1 MPKDTVNDTEE
12 ADERTR
18 EITPE
23 QEETMRSII
32 LNVYAC
38 QGSTQSKKIAMSTS
52 TDPENVMSS
61 LLGN

>member
-23 QEETMRSII
+23 QEENMRSII